1 MYNVNWF
8 SFGKIFCVFHR
19 MKNLKKQSSNI
30 KQKPSQNTVLGT
42 NTKALETMVRI
53 NEITLERKSNK
64 I

>member
-8 SFGKIFCVFHR
+8 SFGKIFCVY
-19 MKNLKKQSSNI
+19 I

-53 NEITLERKSNK
+53 NEITLERKINK